1 MKNLKN
7 SQIAMLAGMFFVMCG
22 LRLWFGLLLLF
33 AFAVVMTAASGR
45 KNYCA
50 GYCPLGAL
58 QDYFPGGSKNGEK
71 GGRGVPV
78 FVERARWPLFGLF
91 WGYLAY
97 NVYAS
102 YENPTAL
109 WAAVLLLMILSMIG
123 ALLLQSLY
131 RRRVWCSKL
140 CPFGRVLD
148 GTVKARRAVV
158 PRKSGKAKKN
168 PAAV

>member
-7 SQIAMLAGMFFVMCG
+7 TQIAMLVAMFFVMCA
-22 LRLWFGLLLLF
+22 LRLWYGLPLLF
-33 AFAVVMTAASGR
+33 AFAVVMTLASGR

-50 GYCPLGAL
+50 DYCPLGAL
-58 QDYFPGGSKNGEK
+58 QDYFPGGSKNAEK
-71 GGRGVPV
+71 GGRGGTVPA
-78 FVERARWPLFGLF
+78 FIEGARWPLFALF

-97 NVYAS
+97 NIYTS
-102 YENPTAL
+102 IGNPTAL

-140 CPFGRVLD
+140 CPFGQVLD
-148 GTVKARRAVV
+148 GTMKGRRKV
-158 PRKSGKAKKN
+158 R
-168 PAAV
+168 PAAKRATQK